1 MKDIQNITLD
11 DLIDSQKEIA
21 ELIGLDNYIKLVQ
34 YYGGGSPYIQTQSKL
49 VKPARNAAI
58 REAADG
64 YNTRELARQYG
75 LSPRQA
81 YNIIP
86 KELRIKKRNKPM
98 DGQTKLY

>member
-1 MKDIQNITLD
+1 MSEKLDITFD

-34 YYGGGSPYIQTQSKL
+34 YYGGGSPYIQAQSKL
-49 VKPARNAAI
+49 VKPSRNAAI

-64 YNTRELARQYG
+64 YNTKELARQYG
-75 LSPRQA
+75 ISSRQA
-81 YNIIP
+81 YNIISR
-86 KELRIKKRNKPM
+86 ELRIKKRNRPV